1 MITPKDVDIVVRSL
15 SNTIADAIYNNAET
29 GHKSVIPDG
38 TTMDE
43 VVTILVGAV
52 VMALWGQYKHGEMD
66 QLARAL
72 TRATL
77 SAIQS
82 IEIIME
88 KSTHDR
94 R

>member
-43 VVTILVGAV
+43 VVTIL
-52 VMALWGQYKHGEMD
+52 
-66 QLARAL
+66 
-72 TRATL
+72 ATL